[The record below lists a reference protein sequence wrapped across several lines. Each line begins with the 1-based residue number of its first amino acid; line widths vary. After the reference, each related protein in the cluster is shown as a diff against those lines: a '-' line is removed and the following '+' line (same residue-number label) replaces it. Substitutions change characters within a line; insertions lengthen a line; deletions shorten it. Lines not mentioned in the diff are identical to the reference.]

1 MSCCGL
7 FCTESSYVRLWK
19 LNYKDILETQGPS
32 YGLCESPT
40 WETRWV
46 PKHLNLLAKFWMEA
60 YLSGEKAQCFQQI
73 LKRVHNPRLLQPP
86 APPPT
91 KVKPLLKV
99 KPFKGQFHP
108 LGKCFFADVS
118 RGEVDPWWVRGDLG
132 WEGPCSQGLA
142 DYQETFRHNGSWF
155 QFHLG
160 RNPADTRVTGCGLWS
175 AKAGL
180 GPGWNNPSVSTQQI
194 SCWH

>member
-7 FCTESSYVRLWK
+7 FCTESSYVWIWK
-19 LNYKDILETQGPS
+19 HNYKDILETQGPS

-40 WETRWV
+40 WETRSV
-46 PKHLNLLAKFWMEA
+46 PNHLNLLTKVLNGSLFVW
-60 YLSGEKAQCFQQI
+60 GEGSVFSTGSRKGSQPPPPHRNP
-73 LKRVHNPRLLQPP
+73 LPTPRLNLQ
-86 APPPT
+86 
-91 KVKPLLKV
+91 KV

-118 RGEVDPWWVRGDLG
+118 RGEVDSWWVRGDPG
-132 WEGPCSQGLA
+132 WEGPYAQGLA
-142 DYQETFRHNGSWF
+142 DYQETLRHNGGWF

-175 AKAGL
+175 VKAGL
-180 GPGWNNPSVSTQQI
+180 GPGWNNPSVSTQKI
-194 SCWH
+194 SCCH